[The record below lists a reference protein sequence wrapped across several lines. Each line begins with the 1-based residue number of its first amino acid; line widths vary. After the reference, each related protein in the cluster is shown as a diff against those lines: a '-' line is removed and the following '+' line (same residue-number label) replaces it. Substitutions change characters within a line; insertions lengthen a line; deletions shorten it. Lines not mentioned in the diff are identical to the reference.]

1 MDKDLIEDKLYQ
13 IMYQFSKRKNTP
25 LKLYS
30 VIIHK
35 IHPFYDGNGRICRIL
50 FANDDNI
57 MKLIDERKNEKN
69 NNIKQILIVLN
80 TQSLQKATLLN
91 YNAKQME
98 KNNLSSRCIKEMSDK
113 DDKEEM
119 SDLVKV

>member
-91 YNAKQME
+91 YNAK
-98 KNNLSSRCIKEMSDK
+98 
-113 DDKEEM
+113 
-119 SDLVKV
+119 

>member
-1 MDKDLIEDKLYQ
+1 MDKDLVEDKLYQ

-91 YNAKQME
+91 YNAK
-98 KNNLSSRCIKEMSDK
+98 
-113 DDKEEM
+113 
-119 SDLVKV
+119 